1 MRSNLDQSYMNRSD
15 SFFVKMSVLLVQPE
29 DSFGQILREN
39 LMKEGYE
46 VVGPVNTVAEAYLAI
61 LDKDPDMA
69 ILDQKVCQDQTEI
82 MSDTLIQIGI
92 EHLVH
97 CHNPP
102 HILKR
107 EIGHGAMRG
116 VVMAPHKN
124 TAEGI
129 SHELCYMRAE
139 KIRRETERSTHKVR
153 AQNSPL

>member
-1 MRSNLDQSYMNRSD
+1 MNRSD
-15 SFFVKMSVLLVQPE
+15 SLFVKMTVLLVQPE
-29 DSFGQILREN
+29 GAFGQTLRKSLLN
-39 LMKEGYE
+39 EGYK
-46 VVGPVNTVAEAYLAI
+46 VVGPVSTVADAYMAVLNE
-61 LDKDPDMA
+61 DPDMA

-102 HILKR
+102 YILKR
-107 EIGHGAMRG
+107 ELGHGAMRG

-139 KIRRETERSTHKVR
+139 KIRRETERSTTKFRVT
-153 AQNSPL
+153 NSPL